1 MIKRG
6 KQIVFGCSLLLAI
19 GLSTA
24 MFATDVLADTET
36 TVLESKEMDANMVG
50 LEGET
55 LTEEAAEVVTSSE
68 EGEVVIETTI
78 SPEPTE
84 VTASQINELAT
95 EEIPIVEK
103 VVTAEESSPEIIEEP
118 VVTNIAPLIS
128 DSVTVNVDSLPEAR
142 SLLAN
147 ATELEAMGAV
157 ISYLVEPT
165 VENQIATILVTYA
178 NGETVTINVNVVV
191 QEPAPVTPQAVATR
205 AATTDTSTGN
215 SISDDRAITSEI
227 QNDLEENAIY
237 SPGVVG
243 DKQTYAGIAYVYRNG
258 SMNLTPDQNEDA
270 VPLGGTN
277 VYLQWVNGKGYVS
290 KTYYTTSNA
299 DGTFVIDLSKPEV
312 DANGA
317 SHEFILAGDGD
328 FSIRTWVQNPDP
340 SKYSV
345 VLPGDKFYGFH
356 DRLERAIEAWDF
368 TAGVNRIV
376 DAHVALQE
384 LPNAEEYLH
393 KAEADRQVSPSGDGV
408 WANTGIY
415 GTIRG
420 NVWYESGDLAGSPA
434 FVWYKSTHDVDATG
448 VKMVASY
455 LNDEVTNLLDAWK
468 TANPNYTL
476 DMMRAAQAQI
486 IGEYEAANGAGSHI
500 AETVEAVVDADGK
513 YYIPFR
519 GLYGVSSTQQNSG
532 LSISH
537 TITDEEY
544 GTLVRDEDVTNSNL
558 MVWNGTI
565 GQKHRHINAD
575 YVYVSPVI
583 SNYAVWSENFQN
595 NTFESV
601 KDINVDAHPSY
612 NTEGTDFALVAP
624 QPMHDVL
631 VKDTVS
637 NYGFPGDVVESRTG
651 GLLPNRE
658 YQIQWFRDG
667 VAYGAPMTVV
677 SGDDGT
683 AVSYP
688 ITVPDDL
695 TGPTVFTSAV
705 FRQGESV
712 SNVTNALAA
721 DSFIANV
728 PVAESLEPS
737 YEEKVVTPGNAA
749 TSLPTLVDAN
759 GAETTVPEKTNF
771 SIDPNYVDPAGYV
784 VEIHETTG
792 EVKVTAPATPTADTA
807 ETVEVP
813 VIVTYP
819 DGSTD
824 TTVAKFLLDT
834 DRDGTPDVTDTDDDG
849 DGIPDTEEATDG
861 TNPKDPNSVDS
872 AITPIDDQ
880 TGVVGEP
887 IKPVPVEVVK
897 VPTDGSVTVDGL
909 PDGVTYDPTT
919 GEITGTPT
927 TPGTSTVTVTVRD
940 KDGNPVKDSSG
951 NPVEETFTFTV
962 TETPTDADKN
972 TPEGKDQTVGVGETP
987 KAEDSISNLPEL
999 PEGTEVE
1006 FKDPIDTTTPGEK
1019 DGTVVVTYPDGSTD
1033 EVQVKVIVKENPTD
1047 ADKNTP
1053 EGKDQTVGVGETPK
1067 AEDSISNLPEL
1078 PEGTEVE
1085 FKDPI
1090 DTTTPGEKDGTVVVT
1105 YPDGSTDEVQ
1115 VKVIVKENP
1124 TDADK
1129 NTPEGKD
1136 QTVGVGETPK
1146 AEDSISNLPEL
1157 PEGTEVE
1164 FKDPIDTTT
1173 PGEKDG
1179 TVVVTYPDGSKDE
1192 VPVKVTVYVQK
1203 NGPGTATPELPTLK
1217 ISELF
1222 TPESK
1227 DQEVTVGNTPNAED
1241 SITNFPDLPAG
1252 TTVDFKDPIDTTT
1265 PGEKDATI
1273 IVTYPDGSTDEVP
1286 VKVTVYIQKNGPGT
1300 ATPELPTLKIS
1311 ELFTPESKDQ
1321 TVNVG
1326 DTPNAEDSITNFP
1339 DLPAG
1344 TTVDFKDPIDTTTPG
1359 EKDATVIVTYPDGST
1374 DEVPVKV
1381 TVYIQKNGPG
1391 TATPELPTLKIS
1403 ELFTPES
1410 KDQTVN
1416 VGDTPNAEDSI
1427 TNFPDLP
1434 AGTTVDFKDPIDTTT
1449 PGEKDATVI
1458 VTYPDGSTDEVPV
1471 KVMVK
1476 DPTTRPT
1483 DTDNKVPISKVPVA
1497 AATAEKA
1504 RSTQSKVLPNTGQE
1518 TNLVTV
1524 GAGIGLLLASLSC
1537 FGFASRKRKK
1547 ESDTI

>member
-1 MIKRG
+1 
-6 KQIVFGCSLLLAI
+6 
-19 GLSTA
+19 
-24 MFATDVLADTET
+24 
-36 TVLESKEMDANMVG
+36 
-50 LEGET
+50 
-55 LTEEAAEVVTSSE
+55 
-68 EGEVVIETTI
+68 
-78 SPEPTE
+78 
-84 VTASQINELAT
+84 
-95 EEIPIVEK
+95 
-103 VVTAEESSPEIIEEP
+103 
-118 VVTNIAPLIS
+118 
-128 DSVTVNVDSLPEAR
+128 
-142 SLLAN
+142 
-147 ATELEAMGAV
+147 
-157 ISYLVEPT
+157 
-165 VENQIATILVTYA
+165 
-178 NGETVTINVNVVV
+178 
-191 QEPAPVTPQAVATR
+191 
-205 AATTDTSTGN
+205 
-215 SISDDRAITSEI
+215 
-227 QNDLEENAIY
+227 
-237 SPGVVG
+237 
-243 DKQTYAGIAYVYRNG
+243 
-258 SMNLTPDQNEDA
+258 
-270 VPLGGTN
+270 
-277 VYLQWVNGKGYVS
+277 
-290 KTYYTTSNA
+290 
-299 DGTFVIDLSKPEV
+299 
-312 DANGA
+312 
-317 SHEFILAGDGD
+317 
-328 FSIRTWVQNPDP
+328 
-340 SKYSV
+340 
-345 VLPGDKFYGFH
+345 
-356 DRLERAIEAWDF
+356 
-368 TAGVNRIV
+368 
-376 DAHVALQE
+376 
-384 LPNAEEYLH
+384 
-393 KAEADRQVSPSGDGV
+393 
-408 WANTGIY
+408 
-415 GTIRG
+415 
-420 NVWYESGDLAGSPA
+420 
-434 FVWYKSTHDVDATG
+434 
-448 VKMVASY
+448 MVASY

-601 KDINVDAHPSY
+601 KDTNVDAHPSY
-612 NTEGTDFALVAP
+612 NTEGTDFAFVAP

-667 VAYGAPMTVV
+667 VAFGDPMTVV

-688 ITVPDDL
+688 ITVPDDV
-695 TGPTVFTSAV
+695 TKPTVFTSAV
-705 FRQGESV
+705 FRQGEDV
-712 SNVTNALAA
+712 SKVTNALAA
-721 DSFIANV
+721 DSFIANI
-728 PVAESLEPS
+728 PVKESFEPS
-737 YEEKVVTPGNAA
+737 YEDKVVTPGNAA

-834 DRDGTPDVTDTDDDG
+834 DGDGTPDTTDTDDDG

-880 TGVVGEP
+880 PGVVGEP
-887 IKPVPVEVVK
+887 ITPVPVEVVK

-962 TETPTDADKN
+962 TEAPKDADKNTPEGKDQTVGVGETPNATDSISNLPELPEGTEVEFKDPIDTTTPGEKDGTVVVTYPDGSKDEVQVKVIVKENPTDADKN

-1136 QTVGVGETPK
+1136 QTVGVGETPN
-1146 AEDSISNLPEL
+1146 ATDSISNLPEL

-1192 VPVKVTVYVQK
+1192 VPVKVTVYVQKNGPGTATPELPTLKISELFTPESKDQEVTVGNTPNAEDSITNFPDLPAGTTVDFKDPIDTTTPGEKDATVIVTYPDGSTDEVPVKVTVYIQK

-1374 DEVPVKV
+1374 DEVPVK
-1381 TVYIQKNGPG
+1381 I
-1391 TATPELPTLKIS
+1391 
-1403 ELFTPES
+1403 
-1410 KDQTVN
+1410 
-1416 VGDTPNAEDSI
+1416 
-1427 TNFPDLP
+1427 
-1434 AGTTVDFKDPIDTTT
+1434 
-1449 PGEKDATVI
+1449 
-1458 VTYPDGSTDEVPV
+1458 
-1471 KVMVK
+1471 MVK
-1476 DPTTRPT
+1476 DPTTRST

>member
-1 MIKRG
+1 MYFNRKNSQQTGWHMIKRG

-36 TVLESKEMDANMVG
+36 TVLESKEMDANMVR

-55 LTEEAAEVVTSSE
+55 LTEEAAEVVTPSE

-215 SISDDRAITSEI
+215 SISNDRAITSEI

-243 DKQTYAGIAYVYRNG
+243 QKQTYSGTAYIYRNG
-258 SMNLTPDQNEDA
+258 SMNLTPGQNEDA
-270 VPLGGTN
+270 LPLGGTN
-277 VYLQWVNGKGYVS
+277 VYLQWINGKGYVS
-290 KTYYTTSNA
+290 KTYYTTTNA

-317 SHEFILAGDGD
+317 SHEFILAGDPD
-328 FSIRTWVQNPDP
+328 FSVRTWVQNPDP

-356 DRLERAIEAWDF
+356 DRLERAIEGWNF
-368 TAGVNRIV
+368 TAGINVIEN
-376 DAHVALQE
+376 AHVALQE

-393 KAEADRQVSPSGDGV
+393 KAEADRQLSPSEDGI
-408 WANTGIY
+408 WPNTGY
-415 GTIRG
+415 AGTIRG
-420 NVWYESGDLAGSPA
+420 RVWYENGDLAGSPA
-434 FVWYKSTHDVDATG
+434 FVWYKNGHDINATG
-448 VKMVASY
+448 VKIVGSY

-468 TANPNYTL
+468 AANPNYTL
-476 DMMRAAQAQI
+476 DMMRVAQAQI

-500 AETVEAVVDADGK
+500 AETVEAVVEADGT

-544 GTLVRDEDVTNSNL
+544 GTLVRDEDVTNSRL

-565 GQKHRHINAD
+565 GQKHRHINSD
-575 YVYVSPVI
+575 YVYVSPVVTD
-583 SNYAVWSENFQN
+583 YAVWSNNYQN
-595 NTFESV
+595 NTFEKAKDTNTVLEPGHIISV
-601 KDINVDAHPSY
+601 
-612 NTEGTDFALVAP
+612 TDFALVAP
-624 QPMHDVL
+624 QPMHDIL

-637 NYGFPGDVVESRTG
+637 NFGFPGDVVESRTG

-667 VAYGAPMTVV
+667 VAFGDPMTVV

-688 ITVPDDL
+688 ITVPDDV
-695 TGPTVFTSAV
+695 TKPTVFTSAV
-705 FRQGESV
+705 FRQGEDV
-712 SNVTNALAA
+712 SKVTNALAA
-721 DSFIANV
+721 DSFIANI
-728 PVAESLEPS
+728 PVADSLEPS
-737 YEEKVVTPGNAA
+737 YEDKVVTPGNAA
-749 TSLPTLVDAN
+749 TSLPTFKDAN
-759 GAETTVPEKTNF
+759 DAETTAPEKTNF
-771 SIDPNYVDPAGYV
+771 SIDPDYIDPAGYV

-824 TTVAKFLLDT
+824 NTVAKFLLDT
-834 DRDGTPDVTDTDDDG
+834 DGDGTPDTTDTDDDG
-849 DGIPDTEEATDG
+849 DGIPDNEEATDG

-880 TGVVGEP
+880 PGVVGEP

-940 KDGNPVKDSSG
+940 KDGNPVKDASG

-962 TETPTDADKN
+962 IPVSDTVTPSYSETLVVPGTPATSAPTFTDADGNPTTKPAGSTFAIPSDFVAPTGYTVTVDSETGVVTVTTEAGQTVETLDVPVTVTYSDGSTDIVKAPFLLDTDGDGTADTTDTDDDNDGVLDTDENTDGTNSKDPNSIASSITPIDDQTGVVGQPITPVPVDVVKVPTGGTVEVTGLPDGVTYDPTTGEITGTPTTPGTSTVTVTVRDKDGNPVTDKDGNPVTETFTFTVTEAPTDADKN

-987 KAEDSISNLPEL
+987 NATDSISNLPEL

-1006 FKDPIDTTTPGEK
+1006 FKDPIDT
-1019 DGTVVVTYPDGSTD
+1019 
-1033 EVQVKVIVKENPTD
+1033 
-1047 ADKNTP
+1047 
-1053 EGKDQTVGVGETPK
+1053 
-1067 AEDSISNLPEL
+1067 
-1078 PEGTEVE
+1078 
-1085 FKDPI
+1085 
-1090 DTTTPGEKDGTVVVT
+1090 
-1105 YPDGSTDEVQ
+1105 
-1115 VKVIVKENP
+1115 
-1124 TDADK
+1124 
-1129 NTPEGKD
+1129 
-1136 QTVGVGETPK
+1136 
-1146 AEDSISNLPEL
+1146 
-1157 PEGTEVE
+1157 
-1164 FKDPIDTTT
+1164 
-1173 PGEKDG
+1173 
-1179 TVVVTYPDGSKDE
+1179 
-1192 VPVKVTVYVQK
+1192 
-1203 NGPGTATPELPTLK
+1203 
-1217 ISELF
+1217 
-1222 TPESK
+1222 
-1227 DQEVTVGNTPNAED
+1227 
-1241 SITNFPDLPAG
+1241 
-1252 TTVDFKDPIDTTT
+1252 
-1265 PGEKDATI
+1265 
-1273 IVTYPDGSTDEVP
+1273 
-1286 VKVTVYIQKNGPGT
+1286 
-1300 ATPELPTLKIS
+1300 
-1311 ELFTPESKDQ
+1311 
-1321 TVNVG
+1321 
-1326 DTPNAEDSITNFP
+1326 
-1339 DLPAG
+1339 
-1344 TTVDFKDPIDTTTPG
+1344 
-1359 EKDATVIVTYPDGST
+1359 
-1374 DEVPVKV
+1374 
-1381 TVYIQKNGPG
+1381 
-1391 TATPELPTLKIS
+1391 
-1403 ELFTPES
+1403 
-1410 KDQTVN
+1410 
-1416 VGDTPNAEDSI
+1416 
-1427 TNFPDLP
+1427 
-1434 AGTTVDFKDPIDTTT
+1434 
-1449 PGEKDATVI
+1449 
-1458 VTYPDGSTDEVPV
+1458 
-1471 KVMVK
+1471 
-1476 DPTTRPT
+1476 
-1483 DTDNKVPISKVPVA
+1483 
-1497 AATAEKA
+1497 
-1504 RSTQSKVLPNTGQE
+1504 
-1518 TNLVTV
+1518 
-1524 GAGIGLLLASLSC
+1524 
-1537 FGFASRKRKK
+1537 
-1547 ESDTI
+1547 